1 MHYCSSLSLSLFK
14 GAAEEP
20 ILPPPSSSS
29 FLPLFLFLRSN
40 FQLGTALGK
49 GRGGEGVFGVTLCV
63 APLWKGEGGFRLGR
77 GREEKGEGGRA
88 RITHAA
94 ALLTRKEGCNNLCS
108 FASWDAALLLG
119 KGPVTREKL
128 LCLSANSP
136 PTSLL
141 CSHTSTHTSV
151 RAHIAQELFPP
162 SPFLGV
168 GD

>member
-1 MHYCSSLSLSLFK
+1 MRSALLLLSLSLCLR
-14 GAAEEP
+14 EP
-20 ILPPPSSSS
+20 RRSRYCPPPSSSS

-119 KGPVTREKL
+119 EGPVTREKR

-136 PTSLL
+136 P
-141 CSHTSTHTSV
+141 SHPSSVHTPTSV
-151 RAHIAQELFPP
+151 RAHIAQELF
-162 SPFLGV
+162 SFSFFGCR
-168 GD
+168 